1 MIYLST
7 IHRNAKMRQLERKRA
22 YKAIIINGENI
33 FLLRD
38 HVAKASTSRVLE
50 GNARSLRTQNAV
62 DVVSVVELVVKAVRD
77 LDGLWWVTI
86 LYDDQ
91 MIRLKKWPPHLQEIQ
106 VSNRRY
112 HDIQLVFQQ
121 WRWLCW
127 RSCHLQKF
135 ETKWERDFRSRPT
148 DGFSNFTYW
157 LWLIYRGGRL
167 FSEG

>member
-77 LDGLWWVTI
+77 LDDL
-86 LYDDQ
+86 
-91 MIRLKKWPPHLQEIQ
+91 
-106 VSNRRY
+106 
-112 HDIQLVFQQ
+112 
-121 WRWLCW
+121 
-127 RSCHLQKF
+127 
-135 ETKWERDFRSRPT
+135 
-148 DGFSNFTYW
+148 
-157 LWLIYRGGRL
+157 
-167 FSEG
+167 